1 MLDEPGKPSKPVI
14 EDYSVTSVTLTW
26 IKPENDGGRPLTHYI
41 IEMKDK
47 LSVEWKEVLLTPDT
61 TCQATVDGLKE
72 NQIVTFRV
80 RAANKA
86 GFGEPSEPTDTHTV
100 KHRNRKLPNTNLYP
114 EIVILTVVIPMEFTY
129 KYLQ

>member
-61 TCQATVDGLKE
+61 TCQATVHGLKE

-100 KHRNRKLPNTNLYP
+100 KHRNRKLPSTNLYP
-114 EIVILTVVIPMEFTY
+114 EIAILTVVITMEFSTY
-129 KYLQ
+129 E